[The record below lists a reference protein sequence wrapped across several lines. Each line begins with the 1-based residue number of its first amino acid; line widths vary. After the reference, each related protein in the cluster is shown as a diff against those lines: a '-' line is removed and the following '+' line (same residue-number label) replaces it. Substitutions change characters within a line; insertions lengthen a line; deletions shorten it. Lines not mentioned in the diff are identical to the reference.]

1 MDTQLTSLTWPSPAK
16 LNLFLY
22 ITGRRADGYHTLQTL
37 FQFLDYGD
45 SVTITPRTD
54 GEIRLLTPLA
64 GVPDEQNLVIRAAR
78 LLQIY
83 AREHHLTADLPVRI
97 LPLKNSADGRWYRW
111 RFLQCCHSAYR
122 SQLSLEVTVTRR
134 NACRAGCDA
143 RCGCPVLSRA
153 TRQLLKE

>member
-54 GEIRLLTPLA
+54 GEICLLTPLA

-78 LLQIY
+78 LLQ
-83 AREHHLTADLPVRI
+83 
-97 LPLKNSADGRWYRW
+97 N
-111 RFLQCCHSAYR
+111 
-122 SQLSLEVTVTRR
+122 
-134 NACRAGCDA
+134 
-143 RCGCPVLSRA
+143 
-153 TRQLLKE
+153 

>member
-97 LPLKNSADGRWYRW
+97 LPLKKFCRWAVVSVAVPPM
-111 RFLQCCHSAYR
+111 LPQC
-122 SQLSLEVTVTRR
+122 LSLSTITGSYSYPTKRLQSWV
-134 NACRAGCDA
+134 
-143 RCGCPVLSRA
+143 
-153 TRQLLKE
+153 